1 MLMRT
6 LVIDAD
12 DTLWE
17 NNIFYEQC
25 LAAFGA
31 LMAEQGFDRD
41 EAEQT
46 ADTVERERI
55 PLVGYAVEEFAR
67 SLVIA
72 YRQLC
77 EQSERPCD
85 EDVAA
90 AALEIGRRAA
100 QYPIV
105 LLEGVEETL
114 ARLRGRYR
122 LVLLTKGDP
131 VVQEDKLARS
141 GLGRFFEEVHVV
153 PEKDVDVFRRLILR
167 YELEPEET
175 WMVGNS
181 PRSDINP
188 AVEAG
193 IGAVYV
199 PHPSTWDLE
208 VEEVVESDRVFV
220 LRSFGELVTF
230 LVEREVSERGGH
242 HARAE
247 AA

>member
-1 MLMRT
+1 MLT
-6 LVIDAD
+6 LIVDAD

-25 LAAFGA
+25 LADFGA
-31 LMAEQGFDRD
+31 LIAEHGFDRD
-41 EAEQT
+41 EAEHT
-46 ADTVERERI
+46 ADVVERERI

-72 YRQLC
+72 YEQLC
-77 EQSERPCD
+77 ERHDRPFR

-90 AALEIGRRAA
+90 AATEIGMRPA

-114 ARLRGRYR
+114 EQLSGQFRL
-122 LVLLTKGDP
+122 LLLTKGDP
-131 VVQEDKLARS
+131 RVQEDKLARS
-141 GLGRFFEEVHVV
+141 GLGRFFHDVHVV
-153 PEKDVDVFRRLILR
+153 PEKDTDVFRNLIAEHNLH
-167 YELEPEET
+167 PEHT

-193 IGAVYV
+193 MGAVYV
-199 PHPSTWDLE
+199 PHPNTWSLE
-208 VEEVVESDRVFV
+208 VEEVAEPEKVHV
-220 LRSFGELVTF
+220 LHRFEELLTLF
-230 LVEREVSERGGH
+230 ADE
-242 HARAE
+242 
-247 AA
+247 